1 MPSKT
6 VKKGE
11 EKRVDLLSF
20 LSEEKPET
28 GGETKGEAPRSPN
41 ELEHTVISFLK
52 SKGGKAAKS
61 ELYQWAKNKGVPPA
75 TLYTAIANMLRSGV
89 LRRSFDESAQ
99 EIVFT
104 LA

>member
-20 LSEEKPET
+20 LSEEKPKT
-28 GGETKGEAPRSPN
+28 GGETKSEAPRSPN
-41 ELEHTVISFLK
+41 ELEHAVISFLK
-52 SKGGKAAKS
+52 SKGGRAAKS
-61 ELYQWAKNKGVPPA
+61 ELYQWAKSRGVAPA
-75 TLYTAIANMLRSGV
+75 ALYTTIVNMLRSGA
-89 LRRSFDESAQ
+89 LRRSFDENAQ
-99 EIVFT
+99 EIVFI